1 MMFPTSA
8 SVVIALLMGIL
19 GGAFVIWELR
29 RILRYDPGNEAMQA
43 IAKAIQEGAAAFLS
57 REYRIIAIFVVI
69 VATVISTFLQWQTA
83 LCFVVGAIASAGA
96 GYLGMYV
103 AVRANVR
110 TAAAAS
116 RNLHEGLRVA
126 FGSGSIMGMA
136 VVSFSLIGMTVLFL
150 IFDGN
155 PNQLTYITGFG
166 FGASSIALVCKG
178 RRRHLHQSR

>member
-8 SVVIALLMGIL
+8 SVIIALLMAL
-19 GGAFVIWELR
+19 VGGVFVIWELR
-29 RILRYDPGNEAMQA
+29 RVLAYDQGNEVMQA
-43 IAKAIQEGAAAFLS
+43 IAKAIQEGSAAFLS
-57 REYRIIAIFVVI
+57 REYRVIAIFVVI
-69 VATVISTFLQWQTA
+69 VAAVITTFLQWQTA
-83 LCFVVGAIASAGA
+83 FCFVIGAIASAGA

-110 TAAAAS
+110 TAAAAG

-150 IFDGN
+150 IFNGN
-155 PNQLTYITGFG
+155 PNQLIYITGFG
-166 FGASSIALVCKG
+166 FGEIG
-178 RRRHLHQSR
+178 RAHV